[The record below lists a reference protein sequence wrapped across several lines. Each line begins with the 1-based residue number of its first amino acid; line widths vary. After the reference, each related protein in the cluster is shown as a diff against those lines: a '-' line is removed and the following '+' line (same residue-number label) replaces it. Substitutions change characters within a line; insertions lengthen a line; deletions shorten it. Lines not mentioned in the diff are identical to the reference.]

1 MLSVYYL
8 LTTSYRESVQNYSI
22 YVTEYLFVISF
33 YFLLINQYF
42 LYLSHILYC
51 QLSLSYYL
59 YSDHAV

>member
-22 YVTEYLFVISF
+22 YVTEYLFVIFF

-42 LYLSHILYC
+42 LYLSHILDC